1 MHILMQYHH
10 NYYVVKVMTI
20 YSYDYSY
27 IVIENCH
34 KHDARVGLKTIG
46 KRLHHFHFQ
55 TIRYCRK
62 QKRHRSFDNVD
73 NESIRSKVHR

>member
-27 IVIENCH
+27 IVIEIFH
-34 KHDARVGLKTIG
+34 KHDARVGLKTIKKG
-46 KRLHHFHFQ
+46 STTF
-55 TIRYCRK
+55 T
-62 QKRHRSFDNVD
+62 
-73 NESIRSKVHR
+73 SKLF